1 MKNHIQLN
9 IKDNEAT
16 LSYLSHKIIL
26 PIGIKN
32 FNGFKFQHSPITA
45 YEAEMAI
52 EHIENA
58 IITGKKQLPDGEI
71 LLSNNNKMLGLL
83 IENRHVDG
91 EFITT
96 PQIED
101 AFNELVNVINGSP
114 IHSTQLPTNS
124 EFSAFLLIIREIT
137 HHWSLNGITYNYSQ

>member
-1 MKNHIQLN
+1 MENHIQLD
-9 IKDNEAT
+9 IKDSET
-16 LSYLSHKIIL
+16 LLSYLSTEISL
-26 PIGIKN
+26 PIGTKN
-32 FNGFKFQHSPITA
+32 FNGFSIQHTPITA
-45 YEAEMAI
+45 YDAEIAI

-58 IITGKKQLPDGEI
+58 IIPVKRQFPDGEI
-71 LLSNNNKMLGLL
+71 LLSSNNKMLGLL
-83 IENRHVDG
+83 IENRHVNG

-114 IHSTQLPTNS
+114 IHSTQLPTNI

-137 HHWSLNGITYNYSQ
+137 HHWGLNGITYN

>member
-58 IITGKKQLPDGEI
+58 IITAKKQLPDGEI